1 MRVQDPL
8 DPPVPSDPPE
18 PAAPGGPGEAVGPAG
33 PVNPVGTVDP
43 VDVDRDVPAAVEA
56 WLRETLE
63 RRVREASATDAVFGS
78 DLAARVA
85 RFAVTGGSRLRA
97 ELLWWAARGCGGGES
112 GAARLLGAAAAM
124 ELIQTCA
131 LIHDDVMDGSALRR
145 GRAALHVVLDGQYGT
160 GARELPC
167 GTFGGAAAVLAGDL
181 ALAWADDAFVE
192 CLDGS
197 GASGGAYAIW
207 RAMRTEMVAGQYL
220 DLRAQATGTGSAG
233 QAARVA
239 ALKTA
244 SYTVERPLA
253 LGATLAGAPE
263 RTVRRLREAGRS
275 AGLAFQLR
283 DDLRGTFGDPA
294 VIGKPVGEDLREG
307 RATYVLAVARER
319 CARAGDEAGLRLL
332 DGAAGPAGAG
342 GRAADRVL
350 DLLVACGAR
359 DEVARRVGELCH
371 RGAEAVREAGLAP
384 AAEDRI
390 VTLLRGACGPDGGAS
405 GSGSPQAVRKAG
417 RPVPTGGGR

>member
-1 MRVQDPL
+1 MRAQDPL
-8 DPPVPSDPPE
+8 DPLVPSVPPD
-18 PAAPGGPGEAVGPAG
+18 PAAPGSP
-33 PVNPVGTVDP
+33 VDP
-43 VDVDRDVPAAVEA
+43 AAVDRDVPAAVEA
-56 WLRETLE
+56 RLGETLE
-63 RRVREASATDAVFGS
+63 RRLREACATDAVFGA
-78 DLAARVA
+78 DLAGRVA
-85 RFAVTGGSRLRA
+85 RFALAGGSRLRA
-97 ELLWWAARGCGGGES
+97 ELLWWAARGHDDGDGAS
-112 GAARLLGAAAAM
+112 GVAARALGAAAAM

-145 GRAALHVVLDGQYGT
+145 GRAALHVVLDEQYGT

-181 ALAWADDAFVE
+181 ALAWADDTFVE
-192 CLDGS
+192 CLE
-197 GASGGAYAIW
+197 GARAAEGAYAIW

-233 QAARVA
+233 QAVRTA

-244 SYTVERPLA
+244 SYTVEHPLA

-275 AGLAFQLR
+275 AGLAFQLH

-319 CARAGDEAGLRLL
+319 CERAGDATGLRLL
-332 DGAAGPAGAG
+332 DGAVGPAGAG
-342 GRAADRVL
+342 GREVDRLL

-371 RGAEAVREAGLAP
+371 RGTEAVREAGLVP
-384 AAEDRI
+384 EAADRI
-390 VTLLRGACGPDGGAS
+390 VTLLRGACGPDGVAPAS
-405 GSGSPQAVRKAG
+405 RPQGTAREAG
-417 RPVPTGGGR
+417 GPVLIGGGR